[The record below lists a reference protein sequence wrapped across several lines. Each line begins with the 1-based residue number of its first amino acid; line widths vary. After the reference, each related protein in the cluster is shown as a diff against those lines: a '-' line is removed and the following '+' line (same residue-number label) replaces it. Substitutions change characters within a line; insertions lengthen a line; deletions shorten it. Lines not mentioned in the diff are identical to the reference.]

1 MGGVTADTAVTDY
14 ALTTTG
20 EVDRVVAVDP
30 YGAGVVYTGLPGAG
44 DKIQL
49 EDDDFILLQANGFI
63 LLEG

>member
-20 EVDRVVAVDP
+20 EVDRVVAADP
-30 YGAGVVYTGLPGAG
+30 YGSGVVYTGLPAVG
-44 DKIQL
+44 DKILQ
-49 EDDDFILLQANGFI
+49 EDSDFILLEANGYI